1 MNGGTCYNECGKDL
15 SVMHREQ
22 SATRIHIA
30 MNREDTS
37 VMLATNAT
45 AKLIDTGFFSSE
57 FNDGVIDVLC
67 I

>member
-1 MNGGTCYNECGKDL
+1 
-15 SVMHREQ
+15 MHREQ